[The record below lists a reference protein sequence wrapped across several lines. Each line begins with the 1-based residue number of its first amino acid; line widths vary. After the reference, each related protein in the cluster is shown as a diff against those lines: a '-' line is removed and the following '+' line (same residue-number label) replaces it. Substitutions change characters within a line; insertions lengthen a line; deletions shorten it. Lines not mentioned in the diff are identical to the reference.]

1 MNKPAALPEFQRY
14 QLAFSAHIRDPQA
27 HPRPAGVDAR
37 RMKIYTEL
45 LYNNVEGFLL
55 ACFPVL
61 RKVLGARKWAKLVR
75 AFFSTHRSRT
85 PYFRQIPDEFVQFL
99 QNEWTAPEDY
109 PPFTLALAHYE
120 WIELVLSVSN
130 RRLDRAV
137 DAASDLLDG
146 VPLLNP
152 VLANLRYDWPVHRI
166 APRRTVR
173 PAESWLLVFR
183 DAGDQVQ
190 FSEIN
195 AFTARLLTLLE
206 PGSVSGRTALQHIAA
221 ESRHPD
227 PAVVVRDGVALLDAL
242 RARGAILGTAQ
253 PADKGVRIGARVP
266 RTPVARDAEC

>member
-1 MNKPAALPEFQRY
+1 MNMPAALPEFQRY
-14 QLAFSAHIRDPQA
+14 QLAFSAHIRDPRA

-37 RMKIYTEL
+37 RMRIYNEL

-137 DAASDLLDG
+137 DAAGDLLDG

-152 VLANLRYDWPVHRI
+152 VLANLRYDWPVQRI
-166 APRRTVR
+166 APRRTIQPV
-173 PAESWLLVFR
+173 ETFLLVFR
-183 DAGDQVQ
+183 DAGDEVQ

-206 PGSVSGRTALQHIAA
+206 PGMLTGRVALQQIAD

-227 PAVVVRDGVALLDAL
+227 PALILQAGAALLQDL
-242 RARGAILGTAQ
+242 RTRGAIV
-253 PADKGVRIGARVP
+253 GVAV
-266 RTPVARDAEC
+266 

>member
-1 MNKPAALPEFQRY
+1 MNMPAALPEFQRY

-27 HPRPAGVDAR
+27 HPRPTGVDAR

-75 AFFSTHRSRT
+75 AFFSTHRSCT

-137 DAASDLLDG
+137 DAAGDLLNG

-152 VLANLRYDWPVHRI
+152 VLANLRYDWPVQRI
-166 APRRTVR
+166 APRRALKPVETF
-173 PAESWLLVFR
+173 LLVFR
-183 DAGDQVQ
+183 DAGDDVQ

-195 AFTARLLTLLE
+195 AFTARLLSLLE
-206 PGSVSGRTALQHIAA
+206 PGTLTGRSALQQIAD

-227 PAVVVRDGVALLDAL
+227 PALILQAGAALLQDL
-242 RARGAILGTAQ
+242 RTRGAIV
-253 PADKGVRIGARVP
+253 GVAV
-266 RTPVARDAEC
+266 

>member
-1 MNKPAALPEFQRY
+1 MNKPSARPDFQRY
-14 QLAFSAHIRDPQA
+14 QLAFTAHIRDPKT

-37 RMKIYTEL
+37 RMKVYTDL

-61 RKVLGARKWAKLVR
+61 RQVLGTRRWARLVR
-75 AFFSTHRSRT
+75 VFFATHCSHT
-85 PYFRQIPDEFVQFL
+85 PYFRQIPDEFIQFL
-99 QNEWTAPEDY
+99 QNEWAPPEGY

-130 RRLDRAV
+130 RSVDRAI
-137 DAASDLLDG
+137 DAEGNLMDG

-152 VLANLRYDWPVHRI
+152 VLANLRYEWPVQRI
-166 APRRTVR
+166 APRRRIQPGETH
-173 PAESWLLVFR
+173 LLVFR
-183 DAGDQVQ
+183 DAGDRVR

-206 PGSVSGRTALQHIAA
+206 PGTLSGRAALQQVAD

-227 PAVVVRDGVALLDAL
+227 PALVIQAGGALLDGL
-242 RARGAILGTAQ
+242 RARGAILGA
-253 PADKGVRIGARVP
+253 AA
-266 RTPVARDAEC
+266 